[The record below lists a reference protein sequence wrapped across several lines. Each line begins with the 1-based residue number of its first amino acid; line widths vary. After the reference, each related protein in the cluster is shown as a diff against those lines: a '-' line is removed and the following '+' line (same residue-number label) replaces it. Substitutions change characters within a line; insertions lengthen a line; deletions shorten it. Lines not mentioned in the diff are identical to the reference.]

1 MKSIKEESPMLSIL
15 LKDSLEQPNDCSIKY
30 LSNSLEPKKKNNSKE
45 FLPFIN
51 ERDSTG
57 KLLKSNYSNSSL
69 NFSKLSPK
77 IKKKDSHLN
86 VPVAFYKTICTTH
99 SRVSKRS
106 NDHLPVGL
114 YNPKYSDKQ
123 TNMKQSKSTRF
134 ISKNHAKKSSLDFID
149 LNEIYSKNKASIQS
163 VIDMDKQLPRKILP
177 NKKFSERNFLIPAVN
192 LPDYLKKLKGLYHTG
207 ELGKSKIYEIRKDAN
222 ERTLELK
229 EKLSQHIINLRNIN
243 TYYKNYGTTCSWKL
257 SSELF

>member
-15 LKDSLEQPNDCSIKY
+15 LKDTLEQPNDNSIKY
-30 LSNSLEPKKKNNSKE
+30 LSSSLEPKKKSNSKE
-45 FLPFIN
+45 FIPFIN

-57 KLLKSNYSNSSL
+57 KLIKSNNSNSTLS
-69 NFSKLSPK
+69 FSKFSPQIQKKSNQLS
-77 IKKKDSHLN
+77 
-86 VPVAFYKTICTTH
+86 VPVAFYKTTWKSH
-99 SRVSKRS
+99 PRVSKRS
-106 NDHLPVGL
+106 NDSIPVGL

-123 TNMKQSKSTRF
+123 SNMKQSKSSRF
-134 ISKNHAKKSSLDFID
+134 ISESHARKSSLDFID
-149 LNEIYSKNKASIQS
+149 LNAIYSKNKASIPNS
-163 VIDMDKQLPRKILP
+163 INMEKQLPRKILP
-177 NKKFSERNFLIPAVN
+177 SKKFSERNFLIPALN

-207 ELGKSKIYEIRKDAN
+207 ELGKSKIYDIRKDAN

-243 TYYKNYGTTCSWKL
+243 TFYKNYGTTCSWKL